1 MSDAI
6 NKTEMV
12 FQAWTLDNHDW
23 DTIQISQVP
32 DEPGYYAF
40 TDFAGPMSTPPPGK
54 SVLYVGMAT
63 KSLRQRI
70 SKYKTGDTVS
80 IANLHKGGFLMFLSR
95 ATAHFHDGKLTHS
108 VQRTPVNYTIRS
120 AGQPPQHGVLEPSKI
135 YLRWAVDY
143 SAAVEAMLIR
153 KCNPKFNTMLVSD

>member
-1 MSDAI
+1 MS
-6 NKTEMV
+6 NTVQKVELV
-12 FQAWTLDNHDW
+12 FKDISYDW
-23 DTIQISQVP
+23 DTLQLTAVP

-40 TDFAGPMSTPPPGK
+40 TDYAGPLMPTPQGK
-54 SVLYVGMAT
+54 NVLYIGMAT

-70 SKYKTGDTVS
+70 SKYKTGDTGN

-95 ATAHFHDGKLTHS
+95 ATAHYHDGKLTHS
-108 VQRTPVNYTIRS
+108 VQRTPVNFTIKA

-153 KCNPKFNTMLVSD
+153 KFQPKYNTMLVSD